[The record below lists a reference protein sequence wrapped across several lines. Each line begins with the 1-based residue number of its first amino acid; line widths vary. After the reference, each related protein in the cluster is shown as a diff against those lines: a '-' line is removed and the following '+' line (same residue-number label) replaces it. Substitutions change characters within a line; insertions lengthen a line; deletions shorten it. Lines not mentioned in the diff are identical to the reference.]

1 MDTPQPGHFWKTP
14 FFWTPGCK
22 PPEPVA
28 QLTFHAAELDW
39 LEDAIAVVMET
50 SPDESDRA
58 ALTELGSAG
67 ASRELLAVDT
77 DHFELRPDW
86 WACARDSAGEPVGFV
101 LPVLLRPQRYWK
113 EGKSQGTIY
122 YMGVLPASRGKGY
135 AAELLA
141 QATRLLIAADCWRI
155 FCDTS
160 SHNEPMLK
168 AFRRAG
174 YEERTP
180 WQRPL
185 R

>member
-1 MDTPQPGHFWKTP
+1 
-14 FFWTPGCK
+14 
-22 PPEPVA
+22 
-28 QLTFHAAELDW
+28 
-39 LEDAIAVVMET
+39 
-50 SPDESDRA
+50 
-58 ALTELGSAG
+58 
-67 ASRELLAVDT
+67 
-77 DHFELRPDW
+77 
-86 WACARDSAGEPVGFV
+86 
-101 LPVLLRPQRYWK
+101 
-113 EGKSQGTIY
+113 
-122 YMGVLPASRGKGY
+122 MGVLPASRGKGY